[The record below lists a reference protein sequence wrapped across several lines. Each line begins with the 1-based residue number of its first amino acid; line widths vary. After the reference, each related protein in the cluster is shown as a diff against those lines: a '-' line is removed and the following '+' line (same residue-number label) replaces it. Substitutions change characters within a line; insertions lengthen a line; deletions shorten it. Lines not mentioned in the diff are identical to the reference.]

1 MKSFSDIYEEAVL
14 RHDNDETVELM
25 LPVPATSNELCKK
38 SNAYYLSEMSRR
50 IFRAGLR
57 HSMVDAKWPS
67 FEHVFHDFDIEAV
80 RHMSDEQLEQLMHDK
95 RIIRHWA
102 KIKTIRNNAQAI
114 HELLQKYDSAGSYLA
129 EWPSGK
135 IIDLWNDLKQKFIQ
149 LGGNS
154 GPYFLRAVGKDTFLL
169 TDDVTRALNKWG
181 AINGKPSGKKAL
193 WDVQECMNQWSME
206 SRRPLC
212 QVSMILAL
220 SID

>member
-1 MKSFSDIYEEAVL
+1 MKSFCDIYDEAVL
-14 RHDNDETVELM
+14 RHDNGKAVELM
-25 LPVPATSNELCKK
+25 LPVPSTERELCKK

-57 HSMVDAKWPS
+57 HSMVDAKWPA
-67 FEHVFHDFDIEAV
+67 FERVFHNFDIETV
-80 RHMSDEQLEQLMHDK
+80 RHMSDEQLEQLMHDN

-102 KIKTIRNNAQAI
+102 KIKAVRNNARVI
-114 HELLQKYDSAGSYLA
+114 HELMQKYDSAGSYLA
-129 EWPSGK
+129 DWPSAQ
-135 IIDLWNDLKQKFIQ
+135 IIDLWSDLKQNFTQ

-169 TDDVTRALNKWG
+169 TDDVVKALNKWG
-181 AINGKPSGKKAL
+181 AINGKPAGKKAL
-193 WDVQECMNQWSME
+193 RDVQECMNQWNME

-220 SID
+220 SVD